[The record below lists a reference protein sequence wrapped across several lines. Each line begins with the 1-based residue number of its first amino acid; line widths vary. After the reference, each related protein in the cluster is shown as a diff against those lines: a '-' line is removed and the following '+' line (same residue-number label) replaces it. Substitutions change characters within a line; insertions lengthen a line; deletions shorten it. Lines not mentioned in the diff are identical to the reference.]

1 MGLTILFIVLI
12 ISVVALSILFGIVG
26 LAWTILLLVIHGI
39 LYILKHFFIFIVAIA
54 VILTAILESLGAAFG
69 VFIFLVLMLIVANSI
84 FE

>member
-1 MGLTILFIVLI
+1 MGLTIFFIVLI
-12 ISVVALSILFGIVG
+12 ISIVALSILFGIVG

>member
-1 MGLTILFIVLI
+1 MGLTTLFIVLI